1 MDSRAQ
7 QLAQLLQSWSQGDQ
21 GALDKLVPLV
31 YDVYDDLRRLAH
43 RYMTD
48 ERPGHTL
55 QTTALVNEAY
65 LRLAGSAQANR
76 EDRIHFFAACSR
88 AMRQILVDWARS
100 RQVLKR
106 GGEAPHL
113 ELQEAL
119 TVAGEPGAELVAIDY
134 ALNALAAIDARKSW
148 VVELR
153 FFGGLNVQETAE
165 VLKVSVETVQRDWK
179 LAKSWLRRELRKE
192 QVHGN

>member
-31 YDVYDDLRRLAH
+31 HDDLRRLAH
-43 RYMTD
+43 RYMAG

-65 LRLAGSAQANR
+65 LRLAGATQANR

-88 AMRQILVDWARS
+88 AMRQILVDWARARRS
-100 RQVLKR
+100 AKR
-106 GGEAPHL
+106 GGGLPSL

-119 TVAGEPGAELVAIDY
+119 AASGQPTADLVAIDD
-134 ALNALAAIDARKSW
+134 ALTALAAVDARKSRI
-148 VVELR
+148 VELR
-153 FFGGLNVQETAE
+153 FFGGLSVQETAE
-165 VLKVSVETVQRDWK
+165 LLKISEETVTRDWK

-192 QVHGN
+192 PSDGK

>member
-31 YDVYDDLRRLAH
+31 YEDLRRLAH
-43 RYMTD
+43 RFMAN

-76 EDRIHFFAACSR
+76 EGRIHFFAASSR
-88 AMRQILVDWARS
+88 AMRQILVDWARARRS
-100 RQVLKR
+100 AKR
-106 GGEAPHL
+106 GGGLPTL
-113 ELQEAL
+113 ELQEAFAVSGQP
-119 TVAGEPGAELVAIDY
+119 TADLVAIDD
-134 ALNALAAIDARKSW
+134 ALKALAALDARKSRI
-148 VVELR
+148 VELR
-153 FFGGLNVQETAE
+153 FFGGLSVQETAE
-165 VLKVSVETVQRDWK
+165 VLKISEETVGRDWR

-192 QVHGN
+192 PSDGK

>member
-21 GALDKLVPLV
+21 AAIDKLVPLL
-31 YDVYDDLRRLAH
+31 YDDLHRLAH
-43 RYMTD
+43 HYMAD

-65 LRLAGSAQANR
+65 LRLAGLAQATR
-76 EDRIHFFAACSR
+76 EERIHFFAACSR
-88 AMRQILVDWARS
+88 VMRQILVDSARS
-100 RQVLKR
+100 RQALKR
-106 GGEAPHL
+106 GGEVPHV

-119 TVAGEPGAELVAIDY
+119 VIAGQPGAELVAIDD
-134 ALNALAAIDARKSW
+134 ALNALAAIDPRKGQ

-153 FFGGLNVQETAE
+153 FFGGLSVQETAE
-165 VLKVSVETVQRDWK
+165 ILKISVETVQRDWR
-179 LAKSWLRRELRKE
+179 LAKSWLRRELSKE
-192 QVHGN
+192 ANGT